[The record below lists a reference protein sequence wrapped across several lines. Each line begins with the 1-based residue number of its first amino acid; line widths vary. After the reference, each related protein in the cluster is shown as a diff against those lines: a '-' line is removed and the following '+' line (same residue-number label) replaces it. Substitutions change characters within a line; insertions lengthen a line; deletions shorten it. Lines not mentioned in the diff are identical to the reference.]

1 MQKNIITSFFGTR
14 IYSEFRKTA
23 ILNITQK
30 SFSKINTVNSAYL
43 HVVESKKKLS
53 TVDLRILKKIL
64 TYSEGLTEEVSLK
77 DIIFIAPR
85 IGTISPWSSRATD
98 IIKRCGINI
107 LRIERIKTVSFTTN
121 NRSNLSSFEKE
132 SIGKLLFDRMTESIF
147 LNQNDI
153 KKLFTHH
160 EPKSLNYINIIDKGI
175 FELQQFNKSQGL
187 ALSEDEIEYLFKY
200 FSNSKR
206 NPTDAEL
213 MMFAQANSE
222 HCRHKIFN
230 ANWIIN
236 NKKQSKSL
244 FSMIRNTHKASPK
257 KTVVAYSDNSSI
269 IEGSVIN
276 RFYPNIKGHYSEHN
290 ELTHYLMKVET
301 HNHPTAISPFA
312 GAATGAGGEIRDEG
326 ATGKGS
332 KPKAGLA
339 GFSVS
344 NLRIPNFI
352 QPWEKND
359 IGKPERIASSLQIMI
374 DGPIGAAAYN
384 NEFGRP
390 NILGYFR
397 TLEHQLQDTIFGY
410 HKPIMLAG
418 GIGNINAIHTHKEEL
433 KEGNLL
439 IQLGGPAMLIGLGG
453 GAASSMKTGSNKEN
467 LDFASVQRGNPELQ
481 RRAQEVIDRCWELA
495 EKNPILSIHD
505 VGAGG
510 LSNAFPELINDGGMG
525 AIMDIRSIDNEEL
538 GMSPKEIWS
547 NEAQERYVLAIN
559 EKNLEIFTKICKR
572 ERCPF
577 KVIGKTT
584 IEKNLKVED
593 SLLEKNVVNMN
604 LDVLLGKPPKL
615 TKEVHS
621 SKNPI
626 RKTDDTNFD
635 GNFLELLVNVLR
647 YPSVSN
653 KNFLITIGDRSVTG
667 LITRDQMVGPW
678 QIPVSNVGVTKST
691 FNSIIGET
699 MAIGEKAP
707 IAITNA
713 TASAKMAIGEAL
725 TNIAASAIKDIS
737 LIKLSANWMAASGSN
752 DEDCELFEAVEAV
765 GMKLCPNLGIS
776 IPVGKDSMSMQT
788 SWEDQG
794 NKTVKSPLSL
804 IVTAFSESYNIQ
816 KTLTPQLITDEK
828 TSLILIDLGNGK
840 NRMGGSSFNL
850 INNLFNSPVPD
861 LDNPELIINFF
872 KGIQFLNQENKIL
885 AYHDRSDG
893 GLITTILEMVFAGHC
908 GVNLELDKED
918 FAFDFLFNEE
928 LGAVIQVLEK
938 DVNYIQKYLQKEL
951 KLSTKIIGKPTND
964 HVISIYEDS
973 KLKASDTRG
982 YLQQCWSETSYKI
995 QSIRDNPKS
1004 AKEEFSLILDN
1015 SNPGINPKINFEI
1028 PSKINISKSKPK
1040 IAILREQGINGHN
1053 EMAAAFNF
1061 AGFESY
1067 DVHMSDILSGQKS
1080 LKNFNGL
1087 AACGGFSFGDVL
1099 GAGEGWAKS
1108 ILFNEKLRDEF
1119 QDFFE
1124 RKDTIALG
1132 VCNGCQMMSNIKDI
1146 IPGTDY
1152 WPKFI
1157 KNESEQFEAR
1167 FVMVEITKNNSLFFD
1182 EMIGSII
1189 PVVVSHGEGR
1199 VKFSNKKHLDLVQS
1213 LNLIS
1218 LKYVDN
1224 YHQGTL
1230 MYPMNPNGSSLGI
1243 TGLTSDDG
1251 RVSIMMPHPERVFRA
1266 DQNSWHPKE
1275 WIHFGPW
1282 YRMFANANKF
1292 FT

>member
-121 NRSNLSSFEKE
+121 DRSNLSSFEKE

-418 GIGNINAIHTHKEEL
+418 GIGNINAIHTHKEKL

-1213 LNLIS
+1213 SNLIS

>member
-418 GIGNINAIHTHKEEL
+418 GIGNINAIHTHKEKL

-804 IVTAFSESYNIQ
+804 IVTAFSESYNIE

-828 TSLILIDLGNGK
+828 TSLILIDLGDGK

-1213 LNLIS
+1213 SNLIS